1 MKYSDIKDLA
11 SLDIAR
17 AQIAS
22 EISIQKER
30 LKPVSLLT
38 YAAKG
43 VYGGSP
49 LNKLAL
55 TGVRV
60 LKKKLTS
67 KPESEKK
74 KAEEGR

>member
-1 MKYSDIKDLA
+1 MA
-11 SLDIAR
+11 SLDAAR
-17 AQIAS
+17 MQIAS

-49 LNKLAL
+49 LNRLILK
-55 TGVRV
+55 GVRA
-60 LKKKLTS
+60 LKKKLNS
-67 KPESEKK
+67 KPKSEKK
-74 KAEEGR
+74 KAE